1 MKRNLIWIGA
11 TILIFSVVSA
21 ATVKHQQ
28 YIEVVKH
35 DAYIAQ
41 NKEYMTDQSCTIEYN
56 HEQDRQETSEVPQE
70 YKYDTPDS
78 RARFIMESNSS
89 WVNVHPNLPTPEHR
103 DTMIVY

>member
-1 MKRNLIWIGA
+1 MKRNLIWIWA

-28 YIEVVKH
+28 YIEVLKH

-41 NKEYMTDQSCTIEYN
+41 NKEYMTDQSCTLEHN
-56 HEQDRQETSEVPQE
+56 HEQDLQGTTEVPEE

-78 RARFIMESNSS
+78 RARFVLESDSS
-89 WVNVHPNLPTPEHR
+89 WINVHQNLPKPINQGITA
-103 DTMIVY
+103 VF

>member
-11 TILIFSVVSA
+11 TILIFSVVSV

-41 NKEYMTDQSCTIEYN
+41 NKEYMTDQSCTLEHN
-56 HEQDRQETSEVPQE
+56 HEQDWQETSEVLQE

-78 RARFIMESNSS
+78 RARFIVESNSS
-89 WVNVHPNLPTPEHR
+89 WINVHQNLPTPDHY

>member
-35 DAYIAQ
+35 NAYIAQ
-41 NKEYMTDQSCTIEYN
+41 NKEYMTDQSCVLEHN
-56 HEQDRQETSEVPQE
+56 HEQEQQETSVVPQE

-89 WVNVHPNLPTPEHR
+89 WVNVHPDLHIPDHH

>member
-28 YIEVVKH
+28 YVEVAEH

-41 NKEYMTDQSCTIEYN
+41 NKEYMADQSRTLEHN

-89 WVNVHPNLPTPEHR
+89 WVNVHANLPTPEHR